1 MYIVFKEAY
10 ISIHIYICREAENK
24 RHFGEGSRLQKR
36 LTLQKNE
43 ETQGLHYFPNKR
55 KTNKKEEKLFL
66 LKSCNKLFVKKRE
79 IKRINYIHV
88 TYIHASTY
96 IHVTEISLYTR
107 MKILAKR
114 IKQ

>member
-10 ISIHIYICREAENK
+10 ISIHIYICREAETFRRRVQTTKKSNI
-24 RHFGEGSRLQKR
+24 
-36 LTLQKNE
+36 TKNE

-79 IKRINYIHV
+79 INRINYIHV